1 MENKVLDKE
10 EVEAL
15 TSLQQEQNDL
25 VYQLGQI
32 EYQIGFFTRQK
43 ELVAQKLEAF
53 KAERTGRLK
62 ASDWTQLS
70 DNQLSDAKVAEW
82 RVYRQALRDLPASTS
97 DPENPTWPTKPS

>member
-32 EYQIGFFTRQK
+32 EYQIGFFTKQK
-43 ELVAQKLEAF
+43 ELVKQQLEAFEKRQQEQAQKLEEKYGQGTVNLESGEF
-53 KAERTGRLK
+53 IKA
-62 ASDWTQLS
+62 
-70 DNQLSDAKVAEW
+70 
-82 RVYRQALRDLPASTS
+82 
-97 DPENPTWPTKPS
+97 